1 MHGTRSLAVAVVSTA
16 ALALAAGCGSDSGT
30 SSAAKSDGSSGG
42 GGPIEIAA
50 YAPLTGDR
58 AASGTTEAN
67 GVKLAVQQI
76 NAQGGINGRQLK
88 LDYKDDTGDANK
100 STTTATEIATQTKAV
115 AVVGTYGSDLGLPS
129 SAAFEKSQV
138 PNIQPFISAA
148 EATKRGFKYIFN
160 TYSAATALDD
170 ATFHAGIRTGLYKPT
185 RVAQLYIDSPYAIE
199 TAQYVKDQAS
209 KEGYQVV
216 ADEKVQMAQASYSS
230 VLTKLKASNPDM
242 VFLNT
247 SPGEMKVLL
256 TEMKQLNF
264 KPKWLYSEGNNA
276 LEPTV
281 LEAVGDLTENIIH
294 GTHWFPGAPYT
305 GNSDFVAAYNKE
317 YGEDPSIASAGG
329 FQAVQVLA
337 AALKTI
343 KGDITR
349 ESVRDA
355 LTKVKADTVEG
366 PVTFDANGQ
375 GTFNSFLVQTQGGKP
390 VVLLPEAQK
399 PAGTEVKTYGG

>member
-1 MHGTRSLAVAVVSTA
+1 MHGSRSFAVAVVSTA
-16 ALALAAGCGSDSGT
+16 ALAFMAACGSDSG
-30 SSAAKSDGSSGG
+30 SSGAAKSDGGG
-42 GGPIEIAA
+42 APIEIGA

-67 GVKLAVQQI
+67 GVKLAVKQI

-100 STTTATEIATQTKAV
+100 STTTATELATQTKVV
-115 AVVGTYGSDLGLPS
+115 AVIGTYGSDLGLPS

-170 ATFHAGIRTGLYKPT
+170 ATFHAGIRAGLYKPT

-199 TAQYVKDQAS
+199 TAQYVNDQAS

-216 ADEKVQMAQASYSS
+216 ADEKVQMAQPSYSS
-230 VLTKLKASNPDM
+230 VLTKLKSANPDM

-294 GTHWFPGAPYT
+294 GTHWFPAAPYT

-317 YGEDPSIASAGG
+317 YGQDPSIASAGG
-329 FQAVQVLA
+329 YQAVQVLA

-349 ESVRDA
+349 QSVRDA
-355 LTKVKADTVEG
+355 LSKVKADTVEG
-366 PVTFDANGQ
+366 PVSFDANGQ
-375 GTFNSFLVQTQGGKP
+375 GTFNSFLVQTQNGKP
-390 VVLLPEAQK
+390 VVLLPENQK